1 MNREWYSQINCV
13 KGTKKLNQVQK
24 IEDDMHRS
32 EQKEEM
38 KKPRIR
44 MFTSSINIKGFEQ
57 PVDYKLC
64 IGLPG
69 IAPTE
74 YKKYDRKW
82 TRTLHIRCEVT
93 GQYRVERES
102 ERTLVATAV

>member
-1 MNREWYSQINCV
+1 
-13 KGTKKLNQVQK
+13 
-24 IEDDMHRS
+24 MHRS

-38 KKPRIR
+38 KKPGIR

-57 PVDYKLC
+57 PVVFKLC

-74 YKKYDRKW
+74 YKKYDRK
-82 TRTLHIRCEVT
+82 
-93 GQYRVERES
+93 
-102 ERTLVATAV
+102 